1 MTVVAEPGTRWT
13 VDDVL
18 RLAPDAASAG
28 AARRLSLLPVWSQAG
43 SSGSLL
49 WGRCQGSAREP
60 YQVTIDLGE
69 PSFRCTCPSRKHPC
83 KHGLGLL
90 LLWAEGGGSVAD
102 DARPAEFAADWVRRL
117 AARGPAGGGGRGGAR
132 GDAAAADPEAQ
143 ARRLAQRIE
152 TMSAGIDEFERWLL
166 DLVRQGLASARHQPY
181 AFWDAAAAR
190 LVDAQMPGLA
200 DRVRA
205 LPGLLHST
213 GDWADRLLAE
223 LARGYLAVS
232 AWRRRDVLPGDVVA
246 DLRVVLGWPR
256 RVDDVLDQ
264 GERVTDRWA
273 VVGLAREDD
282 TRLQSQRTW
291 LVGERTGRV
300 AVVLDFA
307 AAGATLAVAEVLG
320 SVVEAELALYPGSEP
335 RRALF
340 TGDRSPVGAC
350 GRFPDLAGAV
360 PGAGAGPDGS
370 ARGAPDGPGGAGPGH
385 SGAGARAWGSASRGP
400 AAGRP
405 RAGSVAAALDLVA
418 GWLAANPF
426 ADRFPMALAGVVPV
440 VDGGRR
446 IVVDPGGAALPL
458 SGDGDALTLLS
469 VSGGAPVGVFGE
481 WDGFALTPLSVQA
494 DGVLVGL

>member
-1 MTVVAEPGTRWT
+1 MTVVAESGTRWA

-18 RLAPDAASAG
+18 KLAPDAASAG
-28 AARRLSLLPVWSQAG
+28 AARRLSLSPVWSQAG
-43 SSGSLL
+43 SSGALL
-49 WGRCQGSAREP
+49 WGRCQGRAREP
-60 YQVTIDLGE
+60 YQVTIDLDE

-102 DARPAEFAADWVRRL
+102 DARPADFAADWVRRP
-117 AARGPAGGGGRGGAR
+117 AARGAERAG
-132 GDAAAADPEAQ
+132 GDAAAPDAEAQ

-181 AFWDAAAAR
+181 AFWDAAGAR

-205 LPGLLHST
+205 LPGLLHSA
-213 GDWADRLLAE
+213 GDWAERLLAE

-232 AWRRRDVLPGDVVA
+232 AWRRRDVLPEDALA

-256 RVDDVLDQ
+256 RVGDVLEA

-273 VVGLAREDD
+273 VMGLAREDD

-291 LVGERTGRV
+291 LVGQRTGRV
-300 AVVLDFA
+300 AMVLDFA

-320 SVVEAELALYPGSEP
+320 SVVDAEVALYPGSEP

-340 TGDRSPVGAC
+340 TGDRRVVGSTGALP
-350 GRFPDLAGAV
+350 RLAGGGVAGDV
-360 PGAGAGPDGS
+360 PSGGVAG
-370 ARGAPDGPGGAGPGH
+370 GGAD
-385 SGAGARAWGSASRGP
+385 S
-400 AAGRP
+400 
-405 RAGSVAAALDLVA
+405 AGSVAAALDRVA
-418 GWLAANPF
+418 VWLAANPF
-426 ADRFPMALAGVVPV
+426 ADRFPMALNGVVPV
-440 VDGGRR
+440 VDGARR
-446 IVVDPGGAALPL
+446 IVVEPGGAALPL
-458 SGDGDALTLLS
+458 SGDGAVLTLLAI
-469 VSGGAPVGVFGE
+469 SGGRPVDLFGE
-481 WDGFALTPLSVQA
+481 WDGSALAPLSVLA
-494 DGVLVGL
+494 DGALVGL

>member
-1 MTVVAEPGTRWT
+1 MAESGTRWA

-18 RLAPDAASAG
+18 KLAPDAASAG
-28 AARRLSLLPVWSQAG
+28 AARRLSLSPVWSQAG

-60 YQVTIDLGE
+60 YQVTIDLDE

-102 DARPAEFAADWVRRL
+102 DARPADFAADWVRRL
-117 AARGPAGGGGRGGAR
+117 AARGAGGAGGDGRDAAGAAGGDSVGGGAAGGG
-132 GDAAAADPEAQ
+132 AAAPDAEAQ

-152 TMSAGIDEFERWLL
+152 TMSAGIDEFERWLF

-205 LPGLLHST
+205 LPGLLHSA
-213 GDWADRLLAE
+213 GDWAERLLAE

-232 AWRRRDVLPGDVVA
+232 AWRRRDLLPQDVLA

-256 RVDDVLDQ
+256 RVGDVLEA

-291 LVGERTGRV
+291 LVGERSGRV
-300 AVVLDFA
+300 AMVLDFA
-307 AAGATLAVAEVLG
+307 AAGASLAVAEVLG
-320 SVVEAELALYPGSEP
+320 SVVDAEVALYPGSEP

-340 TGDRSPVGAC
+340 TGDRAVVGSTGALP
-350 GRFPDLAGAV
+350 GLAGS
-360 PGAGAGPDGS
+360 PGS
-370 ARGAPDGPGGAGPGH
+370 
-385 SGAGARAWGSASRGP
+385 
-400 AAGRP
+400 
-405 RAGSVAAALDLVA
+405 AGSVAAALDRVA

-426 ADRFPMALAGVVPV
+426 ADRFPMALTGVVPV
-440 VDGGRR
+440 VDGARR
-446 IVVDPGGAALPL
+446 MVVEPGGPALPL
-458 SGDGDALTLLS
+458 SADGDALTLLAI
-469 VSGGAPVGVFGE
+469 SGGRPVDLFGE
-481 WDGFALTPLSVQA
+481 WDGFALTPLSVMA
-494 DGVLVGL
+494 DGALVGL